1 MNTTNKKVEQ
11 RQVSTQALLSAARTL
26 FVSQGYQGTNLDQI
40 ASNANL
46 SKGAVY
52 FYFKSKEAVLIEL
65 LKQVEKIVVDDA
77 IAHIESKLRPS
88 PLDQLI
94 AYVHYQTNLGIT
106 HLADVL
112 LLVLMSL
119 EFKEKKSATQEFL
132 AQMYQRQC
140 DFMENLI
147 NEGQLSKDFR
157 QDLPAKELASIVL
170 GAHDGTFLEWYK
182 RSDVLNGKDLSRSLR
197 MMMIDG
203 LTHQ

>member
-112 LLVLMSL
+112 LLVFMSL

>member
-1 MNTTNKKVEQ
+1 MNTTNKKIEQ
-11 RQVSTQALLSAARTL
+11 RQVSIQALLSAARTL
-26 FVSQGYQGTNLDQI
+26 FVSQGYQGTNLEQI

-52 FYFKSKEAVLIEL
+52 FYFKSKETVLIEL

-77 IAHIESKLRPS
+77 IAHIESKLRTS

-147 NEGQLSKDFR
+147 KEGQLSKDFR

-170 GAHDGTFLEWYK
+170 GAHDGTFLAWYK
-182 RSDVLNGKDLSRSLR
+182 RSDVLDGKDLARSLR

>member
-147 NEGQLSKDFR
+147 KEGQLSKDFR

>member
-1 MNTTNKKVEQ
+1 
-11 RQVSTQALLSAARTL
+11 
-26 FVSQGYQGTNLDQI
+26 
-40 ASNANL
+40 
-46 SKGAVY
+46 
-52 FYFKSKEAVLIEL
+52 
-65 LKQVEKIVVDDA
+65 
-77 IAHIESKLRPS
+77 
-88 PLDQLI
+88 
-94 AYVHYQTNLGIT
+94 
-106 HLADVL
+106 
-112 LLVLMSL
+112 MSL

-147 NEGQLSKDFR
+147 KEGQLSKDFR